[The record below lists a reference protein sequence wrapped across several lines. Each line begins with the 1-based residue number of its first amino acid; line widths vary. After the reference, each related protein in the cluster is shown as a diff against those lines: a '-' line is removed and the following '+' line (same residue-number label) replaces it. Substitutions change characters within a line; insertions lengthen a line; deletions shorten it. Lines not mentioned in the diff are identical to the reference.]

1 LIDEFARENRADSV
15 LKLASLP
22 REMVDAIF
30 LKRGIDPASIAEA
43 KEVIAGVAIPLTPAE
58 ALAYSF
64 HEPFRQGRFG
74 DGSYGVY
81 YSALEEDTC
90 IEEIRH
96 HYQREFEQ
104 QRTGRFPH
112 PRYYHLLTCDF
123 AGVALV
129 LTGHE
134 DQYSDLVSPTDA
146 GYPFCQNLASMARQD
161 GVDALYSRSARAP
174 AGTCVPVFTEASV
187 TNPRSVSRLRFF
199 AQNGQT
205 EYEKL

>member
-1 LIDEFARENRADSV
+1 MIDEFARENRADAL

-58 ALAYSF
+58 VLAYSF
-64 HEPFRQGRFG
+64 RKPFRQGRFG
-74 DGSYGVY
+74 DASYGVY

-90 IEEIRH
+90 VEEIRH
-96 HYQREFEQ
+96 HYHREFEQ
-104 QRTGRFPH
+104 QRTGQFPH
-112 PRYYHLLTCDF
+112 ARYYHLLTCNF

-129 LTGHE
+129 LNGHE
-134 DQYSDLVSPTDA
+134 DQYPDLVSATDA
-146 GYPFCQNLASMARQD
+146 GYPFCQNLAIAARQD
-161 GVDALYSRSARAP
+161 GVDALYTQSARAP
-174 AGTCVPVFTEASV
+174 AGTCVPVFTQATL
-187 TNPRSVSRLRFF
+187 TNPRSVSRFRFF

-205 EYEKL
+205 EHERL